1 MEDAKDEDK
10 KPDEKLAEKI
20 EKQKEIVDTDKAEAV
35 KDTANEAE
43 EKEEDTK
50 AVKDI
55 KKTIADLDTQ
65 QKGEE
70 GVV

>member
-1 MEDAKDEDK
+1 LEDAKDEDK